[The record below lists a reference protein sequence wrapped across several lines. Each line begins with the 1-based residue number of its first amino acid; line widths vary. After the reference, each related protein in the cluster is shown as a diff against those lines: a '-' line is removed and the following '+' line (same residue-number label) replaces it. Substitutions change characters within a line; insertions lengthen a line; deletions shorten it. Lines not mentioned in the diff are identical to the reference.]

1 MAKSVAERL
10 IHAVRMQVKRGKI
23 AIKGK
28 ERGAVVWET
37 IPTETLQTGFRHA
50 VTRIFNPTRLNF
62 FCSICV

>member
-23 AIKGK
+23 AIKCK

-37 IPTETLQTGFRHA
+37 IPTETLQT
-50 VTRIFNPTRLNF
+50 
-62 FCSICV
+62 